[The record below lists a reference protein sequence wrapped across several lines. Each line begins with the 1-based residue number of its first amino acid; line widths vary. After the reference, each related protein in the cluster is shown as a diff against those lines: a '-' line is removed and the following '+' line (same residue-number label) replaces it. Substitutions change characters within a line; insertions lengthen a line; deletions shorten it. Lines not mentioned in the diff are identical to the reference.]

1 LSKYDFIT
9 LFFVAPQALASY
21 RKVFTQRGA
30 KDDPT
35 DAFLQFDYL
44 TKHLSNLQ
52 EVTLDSQD
60 SRMLDELTVH
70 QNPLWMKKSN

>member
-21 RKVFTQRGA
+21 RKVFTQSGA

-35 DAFLQFDYL
+35 DAFLQFDY
-44 TKHLSNLQ
+44 
-52 EVTLDSQD
+52 
-60 SRMLDELTVH
+60 
-70 QNPLWMKKSN
+70 